1 MSKKQKTLAEKKH
14 KIVHNF
20 LVKTFPDC
28 EVKYNGVE
36 GHDHRIIFEYVSHPS
51 DVTDSIYHKKTT
63 IIETKTCKRLMLI
76 LILMRR
82 D

>member
-36 GHDHRIIFEYVSHPS
+36 GHDHRIEKQINE
-51 DVTDSIYHKKTT
+51 T
-63 IIETKTCKRLMLI
+63 IAELKGA
-76 LILMRR
+76 